1 MIQNATV
8 SDIEQI
14 KKLLFETWSEVYK
27 DVLTHEQLITVTSD
41 WHSPDLL
48 KKQIKDQKILFFV
61 VKEGNKIVAT
71 CNTGEINTKEVEIQ
85 RLHVRPGYQRRG
97 LGTTLLNH
105 AIESFSKHNKFR
117 IEVEETNRRAIV
129 FYEKYGFKK
138 TKNITLEIDS
148 IKIPYIEMILKT

>member
-8 SDIEQI
+8 SDVRQI

-85 RLHVRPGYQRRG
+85 RLHVKPGYQRQG
-97 LGTTLLNH
+97 LGTTILDH
-105 AIESFSKHNKFR
+105 VIESFPKHHKFR
-117 IEVEETNRRAIV
+117 IEVEETNSRAV
-129 FYEKYGFKK
+129 AFYKKYGFRK
-138 TKNITLEIDS
+138 TKKIILEIDS
-148 IKIPYIEMILKT
+148 IKIPCIEMILKT